1 MALVFDQRVS
11 GFTFHAAAHGP
22 RTTDHRPQTTDHR
35 QRIVVHF
42 L

>member
-22 RTTDHRPQTTDHR
+22 QTEDCGPFPLTSSPER
-35 QRIVVHF
+35 ET
-42 L
+42 